1 MLQLFFNQ
9 NKERKEIMLDKWND
23 DINKRYTNHSI
34 LDFIV
39 RSMTYTSL
47 IDYTE
52 FLKPE
57 YDGFHSLQTSHHR
70 NKNGVLVKG
79 TMETILIPNH
89 CINEDESVKM
99 RSIKMGFIYDLLST
113 RNIYIPHVDVI
124 AIHLQT
130 KDLLAIDYTI
140 DNMNIFNK
148 KSPNSYTQVDIGR
161 MLDKRNEILQIMKN
175 LITKPYEMLKED
187 NHGKD
192 S

>member
-1 MLQLFFNQ
+1 
-9 NKERKEIMLDKWND
+9 MLDKWND
-23 DINKRYTNHSI
+23 DIEKRYTHHSI

-70 NKNGVLVKG
+70 NKDGVLVKG

-89 CINEDESVKM
+89 CISNDGSL
-99 RSIKMGFIYDLLST
+99 KMGFIYDLLST
-113 RNIYIPHVDVI
+113 RNIYIPHVDII
-124 AIHLQT
+124 AIYLQT
-130 KDLLAIDYTI
+130 KELLSVDYNI
-140 DNMNIFNK
+140 DNMNIFNAK
-148 KSPNSYTQVDIGR
+148 KPNSYTQEDIGR
-161 MLDKRNEILQIMKN
+161 MLDRRNEVLQIMHG
-175 LITKPYEMLKED
+175 LIIKPYEMLKED

-192 S
+192 N

>member
-1 MLQLFFNQ
+1 ML
-9 NKERKEIMLDKWND
+9 EKWND
-23 DINKRYTNHSI
+23 DINKRYTNHSF
-34 LDFIV
+34 LDFLV

-47 IDYTE
+47 IDYKE

-57 YDGFHSLQTSHHR
+57 YDGFHSLQTSYSKD
-70 NKNGVLVKG
+70 NNDIIAKG
-79 TMETILIPNH
+79 KMETILVPNH
-89 CINEDESVKM
+89 CISDDGA
-99 RSIKMGFIYDLLST
+99 IKMGFIYDLLST

-124 AIHLQT
+124 AIHLQA

-192 S
+192 N

>member
-1 MLQLFFNQ
+1 
-9 NKERKEIMLDKWND
+9 MLDKWND
-23 DINKRYTNHSI
+23 NIEKRYTHHSI

-47 IDYTE
+47 IDYKE

-57 YDGFHSLQTSHHR
+57 YDSFHSLQTSHHR
-70 NKNGVLVKG
+70 NKDGTLCKG
-79 TMETILIPNH
+79 NMETILIPNH
-89 CINEDESVKM
+89 CINDDGSL
-99 RSIKMGFIYDLLST
+99 KMGFIYDLLST

-124 AIHLQT
+124 AIHLQA
-130 KDLLAIDYTI
+130 KELLAIDYTI

-148 KSPNSYTQVDIGR
+148 KNPNSYTQVDIGR

>member
-34 LDFIV
+34 LDFVV

-47 IDYTE
+47 IDYKE

-70 NKNGVLVKG
+70 NKEGVLVKG
-79 TMETILIPNH
+79 AMETILIPNH
-89 CINEDESVKM
+89 CISEDG
-99 RSIKMGFIYDLLST
+99 SIKMGFIYDLLST

-124 AIHLQT
+124 AIHLQA
-130 KDLLAIDYTI
+130 KDLLAIDYNI

-148 KSPNSYTQVDIGR
+148 KNPNSYTQEDIGR
-161 MLDKRNEILQIMKN
+161 MLDNRNKILQTMQN
-175 LITKPYEMLKED
+175 LITKPYDMLKED
-187 NHGKD
+187 NYGKD
-192 S
+192 N